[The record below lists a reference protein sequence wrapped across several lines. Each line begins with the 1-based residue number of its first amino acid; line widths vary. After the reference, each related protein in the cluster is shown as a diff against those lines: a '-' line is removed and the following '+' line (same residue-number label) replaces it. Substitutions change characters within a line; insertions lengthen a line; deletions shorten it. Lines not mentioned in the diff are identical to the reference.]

1 MPSITPITVSTRPY
15 LRVKKTTRLVHGKA
29 PLPTPTTVK
38 RPYQGSKQQRFPP
51 PLGLVQGKTPLPT
64 VKRPYQGSK
73 QQRFPQSLGL
83 VHGKAPLPTVKR
95 PHQGSKQ
102 QRFPPLP
109 GIVHGKTPL
118 PTPATVRSPYQGFEQ
133 RRFFPGR
140 TDRRCES
147 RAGVLGYGQCRRM
160 CTGTCHTSGNCR

>member
-15 LRVKKTTRLVHGKA
+15 LRVKKNTRLVHGKA
-29 PLPTPTTVK
+29 PLPTPT
-38 RPYQGSKQQRFPP
+38 
-51 PLGLVQGKTPLPT
+51 T

-109 GIVHGKTPL
+109 GLVHGKTPL